1 MCFGATSIIRL
12 KGPLHVSMLL
22 ESVGAENSKI
32 IETTG
37 RCQARA
43 VIAIAVIEH

>member
-1 MCFGATSIIRL
+1 
-12 KGPLHVSMLL
+12 MLL

-37 RCQARA
+37 RCQGCVADCGN
-43 VIAIAVIEH
+43 